1 MAKQSKKDK
10 LKKGGKKSV
19 KTAHPL
25 KSYPGWFSNQKLHI
39 GLLFA
44 IGFLLYANTFTHDY
58 TLDDAIV
65 ITNNMYVEDGLSGI
79 PGILSKDTFY
89 GFFKEEGKAQLVAGG
104 RYRPLTLI
112 MFAVEVQLFGQRP
125 VVGHLFNALYYGLTV
140 VVLYLLMLQLFRPQK
155 NAPKAYFIA
164 LATALLFAVHPLHT
178 EVVANIK
185 GRDEIIALLGS
196 IAALY
201 FSIRAMREK
210 NMRFQIL
217 AGGLFFLGLM
227 AKENAI
233 TFLAVVPLAY
243 YFFTKAEPGTIV
255 KQSLPFVAGAI
266 VFLLIRFSILGSG
279 LSEPTMEM
287 MNNPFVKVEGNRYL
301 AFTFTERMA
310 TIFYGLGKYLQLLI
324 APVTLSHDYYPRQ
337 IGVMQFSDWRV
348 LLSLLAYIGMGVYA
362 LMGFRK
368 KDPVS
373 FGILYFLATLSI
385 VSNIVFPVGTHIA
398 ERLLFMPSV
407 GFAMVLAILGYRL
420 ASRSVAAGKA
430 PAYRHFSMVLVIL
443 AVVGLVYAGRTIARN
458 PVWKDNFTLFLNDVE
473 NSPNSAKLRNAAG
486 GELVTQSVN
495 EQNAEKRNQML
506 REAIGHLKEATR
518 IHPNYKNAYLLLGN
532 AYNYLQEFD
541 QSIESFQKALN
552 IDPAYRDAKRNLGI
566 TYKDAGKFYG
576 ETRGELD
583 KAIQYL
589 NQAYSLL
596 PKEYEV
602 LRLLGVAH
610 GVKGNGYE
618 AVEYFTLASEIN
630 PNDPQAWLNLGTAQM
645 AIGNTDL
652 GMQFREKA
660 FQMEPALRAKMN
672 PQTQGQ

>member
-495 EQNAEKRNQML
+495 EQNA
-506 REAIGHLKEATR
+506 
-518 IHPNYKNAYLLLGN
+518 
-532 AYNYLQEFD
+532 D
-541 QSIESFQKALN
+541 
-552 IDPAYRDAKRNLGI
+552 I
-566 TYKDAGKFYG
+566 TIV
-576 ETRGELD
+576 RGDL
-583 KAIQYL
+583 
-589 NQAYSLL
+589 SS
-596 PKEYEV
+596 PSTEV
-602 LRLLGVAH
+602 G
-610 GVKGNGYE
+610 
-618 AVEYFTLASEIN
+618 
-630 PNDPQAWLNLGTAQM
+630 
-645 AIGNTDL
+645 DL
-652 GMQFREKA
+652 IA
-660 FQMEPALRAKMN
+660 
-672 PQTQGQ
+672 